1 MAEPCVAGAVSTL
14 FAVSALSMN
23 TSHSAPAVS
32 GDVVR
37 IAFVTDLSGPYESV
51 DGNAGV
57 EAIRM
62 AIGDEGGQVAG
73 KPVGLIALDH
83 RNDPALAAALA
94 RKAIDEHGADVI
106 IGGVNSGTSLAMVD
120 VARERRKPFLVV
132 GAGSSRHTNED
143 RSPFTVQWAYNTAA
157 LSRVTANGLI
167 EEGYERWYFLTAD
180 YAFGHELEQNTS
192 TAVRRANGTVVG
204 TARHPHEETQFAGY
218 IGEAMNT
225 DADVIALASG
235 HSAMEGAMKAVHA
248 RHGDRKFKLAG
259 LLVFIDDIHALG
271 LDVAGGMYHAD
282 SWYWTRDD
290 ETRAWSK
297 RFFERLGRMPSS
309 LHAADYSAAY
319 QYLSA
324 VEVVGDE
331 GEAVMARL
339 RATPVLNDVY
349 LRNGHIRADGLLTH
363 DMYLLQV
370 RSPQERAAPWDYSK
384 LVATVSGDRAW
395 PAEVIDRRALRTN
408 DAGER

>member
-1 MAEPCVAGAVSTL
+1 MTRGKSLMAEPCVAGAVSTL

-120 VARERRKPFLVV
+120 VTRERRKPFLVV

-143 RSPFTVQWAYNTAA
+143 RSPYTVQWAYNTAA

-167 EEGYERWYFLTAD
+167 EEGHEHWYFLTAD
-180 YAFGHELEQNTS
+180 YAFVMS
-192 TAVRRANGTVVG
+192 SSR
-204 TARHPHEETQFAGY
+204 
-218 IGEAMNT
+218 
-225 DADVIALASG
+225 
-235 HSAMEGAMKAVHA
+235 
-248 RHGDRKFKLAG
+248 
-259 LLVFIDDIHALG
+259 
-271 LDVAGGMYHAD
+271 
-282 SWYWTRDD
+282 
-290 ETRAWSK
+290 TRAQQS
-297 RFFERLGRMPSS
+297 
-309 LHAADYSAAY
+309 
-319 QYLSA
+319 
-324 VEVVGDE
+324 
-331 GEAVMARL
+331 
-339 RATPVLNDVY
+339 DV
-349 LRNGHIRADGLLTH
+349 RT
-363 DMYLLQV
+363 
-370 RSPQERAAPWDYSK
+370 APWWVQRGIRMRK
-384 LVATVSGDRAW
+384 LSS
-395 PAEVIDRRALRTN
+395 PAISARR
-408 DAGER
+408 